1 MLSQAWT
8 TTTPIR
14 PTIPSESEWPWI
26 REGNVTSGGTRRPTR
41 KRRGEGD
48 CGGRSQHLRAADS
61 EKQLPSP
68 ADGEREREAALAP
81 SARRIRTSRGRTG
94 QGILM
99 MYGSFRAEG
108 KNYSV

>member
-14 PTIPSESEWPWI
+14 PTIPSEWPWI
-26 REGNVTSGGTRRPTR
+26 REGNVTSVGTRRPTR

-81 SARRIRTSRGRTG
+81 SARRIRSSAR
-94 QGILM
+94 QG
-99 MYGSFRAEG
+99 GARAREF
-108 KNYSV
+108 